1 MIYFKL
7 FWVYFKIGLFGFGGG
22 YAILSLIQHEVVE
35 VNQWVTTEEFTDI
48 LAISQMTPGPVGI
61 NSATYIG
68 YQVTGSVWGAIVA
81 TLATVL
87 PSFIIVILIAR
98 FFFAFRNNKWIKGAF
113 EGIRPAAVGMIAS
126 AAIMLMNG
134 TNFIDWISVAIC
146 VVSFVAMYFMK
157 LHPIWIIVVSGA
169 AGYFIY

>member
-1 MIYFKL
+1 MIYLKL
-7 FWVYFKIGLFGFGGG
+7 FLVYFKIGLFGFGGG

-35 VNQWVTTEEFTDI
+35 VHNWVTTEEFTDI

-98 FFFAFRNNKWIKGAF
+98 FFFAFRDNKWIKGAF
-113 EGIRPAAVGMIAS
+113 NGIRPAAVGMIAS
-126 AAIMLMNG
+126 AALMLMNG
-134 TNFIDWISVAIC
+134 TNFIDWISIVIC
-146 VVSFVAMYFMK
+146 LSSFVLMYFMK
-157 LHPIWIIVVSGA
+157 VHPIWIIVLSGV
-169 AGYFIY
+169 AGCVIY

>member
-1 MIYFKL
+1 MIYLKL
-7 FWVYFKIGLFGFGGG
+7 FLVYFKIGLFGFGGG

-35 VNQWVTTEEFTDI
+35 VHNWVTTEEFTDI

-98 FFFAFRNNKWIKGAF
+98 FFFAFRDNKWIKGAF
-113 EGIRPAAVGMIAS
+113 NGIRPAAVGMIAS
-126 AAIMLMNG
+126 AALMLMNG
-134 TNFIDWISVAIC
+134 TNFIDWVSITIC
-146 VVSFVAMYFMK
+146 LASFVLMYFMK
-157 LHPIWIIVVSGA
+157 VHPIWIIVISGF
-169 AGYFIY
+169 AGCVIY

>member
-48 LAISQMTPGPVGI
+48 LAISQMTPGPVGV

-146 VVSFVAMYFMK
+146 VLSFVAMYFMK
-157 LHPIWIIVVSGA
+157 LHPIWIIVISGA

>member
-146 VVSFVAMYFMK
+146 VLSFVAMYFMK
-157 LHPIWIIVVSGA
+157 LHPIWIIVISGA

>member
-1 MIYFKL
+1 MIYLKL
-7 FWVYFKIGLFGFGGG
+7 FLVYFKIGLFGFGGG
-22 YAILSLIQHEVVE
+22 FAILSLIQHEVVE

-68 YQVTGSVWGAIVA
+68 YQVTGSVWGAVVA

-113 EGIRPAAVGMIAS
+113 NGIRPAAVGMIAS
-126 AAIMLMNG
+126 AALVLMNG
-134 TNFIDWISVAIC
+134 TNFIDWVSIAVCAG
-146 VVSFVAMYFMK
+146 SFVLMYFMK
-157 LHPIWIIVVSGA
+157 VHPIWIIVI
-169 AGYFIY
+169 AGVAGCVIY

>member
-1 MIYFKL
+1 MIYLKL

-134 TNFIDWISVAIC
+134 TNFIDWISIVIC
-146 VVSFVAMYFMK
+146 VLSFVAMYFMK
-157 LHPIWIIVVSGA
+157 LHPIWIIILSGA

>member
-1 MIYFKL
+1 MIYLKL
-7 FWVYFKIGLFGFGGG
+7 FLVYFKIGLFGFGGG

-35 VNQWVTTEEFTDI
+35 VHNWVTTEEFTDI

-98 FFFAFRNNKWIKGAF
+98 FFFAFRDNKWIKGAF
-113 EGIRPAAVGMIAS
+113 NGIRPAAVGMIAS
-126 AAIMLMNG
+126 AALMLMNG
-134 TNFIDWISVAIC
+134 TNFIDWVSITIC
-146 VVSFVAMYFMK
+146 LASFVLMYFVK
-157 LHPIWIIVVSGA
+157 VHPIWIIVISGF
-169 AGYFIY
+169 AGCVIY

>member
-146 VVSFVAMYFMK
+146 VLSFVAMYFMK
-157 LHPIWIIVVSGA
+157 LHPIWIIV
-169 AGYFIY
+169 I

>member
-146 VVSFVAMYFMK
+146 VLSFVAMYFMK

>member
-1 MIYFKL
+1 MIYLKL
-7 FWVYFKIGLFGFGGG
+7 FLVYFKIGLFGFGGG

-146 VVSFVAMYFMK
+146 VLSFVAMYFMK

>member
-1 MIYFKL
+1 MIYLKL
-7 FWVYFKIGLFGFGGG
+7 FLVYFKIGLFGFGGG
-22 YAILSLIQHEVVE
+22 FAILSLIQHEVVE

-113 EGIRPAAVGMIAS
+113 NGIRPAAVGMIAS
-126 AAIMLMNG
+126 AALVLMNG
-134 TNFIDWISVAIC
+134 TNFIDWISIAVC
-146 VVSFVAMYFMK
+146 VGSFVLMYFMK
-157 LHPIWIIVVSGA
+157 VHPIWIIVI
-169 AGYFIY
+169 AGVTGCVIY

>member
-146 VVSFVAMYFMK
+146 VLSFVAMYFMR
-157 LHPIWIIVVSGA
+157 LHPIWIIVISGA